1 MELRTS
7 FLESMTGK
15 QTEMNWTFEI
25 VTKGIQGRRSHGGS
39 RFPRCPNNGGRGGG
53 QQVAL
58 RYSYE
63 LKWRTVFKHEFL
75 SETLPCKVSN

>member
-7 FLESMTGK
+7 FLESVTGK
-15 QTEMNWTFEI
+15 QTKMNWTFEI
-25 VTKGIQGRRSHGGS
+25 VTKGMQGRRSHGQQVAPLPKQWGE
-39 RFPRCPNNGGRGGG
+39 GG